1 VQVIAM
7 RRPTPATPRR
17 PARLRTA
24 VCSALA
30 GLAALAGCGQLE
42 VKQDILDTAESVR
55 KGPERAP
62 FRSITTFADSLRC
75 MDNLLVTYGVRDVSV
90 LAEELADA
98 TKKVNAGTRDMLISA
113 VSDMTRRS
121 RAIRLVAFGQDAGNL
136 ISFLAQAERKSAYSV
151 IPQFDI
157 KGSISQFDENVAR
170 KDASFGAA
178 FGEYFNLGTARTGS
192 ATIIAIDLTVLNT
205 ADMSVLPGVTS
216 RNAALVQKSGRGLD
230 GDAQYRKFGI
240 NYTTSLAR
248 AEGNTQALRNLVELA
263 AIELFGKLV
272 KVPYWTCLGA
282 DGAGEEV
289 KREIND
295 WYFSM
300 TGDAAELIAWFQ
312 QQLATRNLYQG
323 PVDGEGNA
331 ALGQAISRYRQV
343 LGLPE
348 GTRIDQALFSAYLN
362 ADHAALAKQ
371 LADVKPFVHEAPPQ
385 TAQAGTPGAPG
396 QPPASGSTGTA
407 PVAAKPEPVR
417 LAIAPARADGRFKR
431 GEALELAVRADRDAY
446 VYCFLRDDNNA
457 IQRFFPNRFTR
468 DALVRAGQPLAIPGR
483 MRFQLHASEK
493 GIAETVAC
501 FGAPKDVFAAL
512 PAALKA
518 SDFESLARLSLEDVR
533 AAFAQTAGSE
543 LGVATFVIDPR

>member
-1 VQVIAM
+1 MRPSAKHPIAS
-7 RRPTPATPRR
+7 PPRR
-17 PARLRTA
+17 PARLRTGA
-24 VCSALA
+24 CAALL

-42 VKQDILDTAESVR
+42 VKQDVLDTAESVR

-62 FRSITTFADSLRC
+62 FRSITTFAESLRC

-216 RNAALVQKSGRGLD
+216 RNAALVQKSGRGFD

-282 DGAGEEV
+282 DGASEEV

-331 ALGQAISRYRQV
+331 ALGQAISRYRQL

-371 LADVKPFVHEAPPQ
+371 LANVKPFVHEAPPQ
-385 TAQAGTPGAPG
+385 TAESGAPAT
-396 QPPASGSTGTA
+396 PAPA
-407 PVAAKPEPVR
+407 PAAAAAKPEPVR
-417 LAIAPARADGRFKR
+417 LAIAPLRSDGRFKR
-431 GEALELAVRADRDAY
+431 GEALELAVRADRDAW
-446 VYCFLRDDNNA
+446 VYCFLRDDTNT

-501 FGAPKDVFAAL
+501 FGAPKDVFASL

-518 SDFESLARLSLEDVR
+518 PDFESLAKLSLEDVR